1 MVTVELVED
10 VAGKTHPLFVQQLL
24 GERDELAPGNDAVPV
39 LVEDIEQLVIAGI
52 TSPWNQQELDGIL
65 DSYSEKVSGF
75 KSEDLDTIKSLLASM
90 TDGLGDGL
98 VSVESTRL
106 PGIAHM
112 TVKGTHLSMIR
123 NLTPDSERIP
133 PALPIII
140 QHLQN
145 RTPKG

>member
-1 MVTVELVED
+1 M
-10 VAGKTHPLFVQQLL
+10 
-24 GERDELAPGNDAVPV
+24 
-39 LVEDIEQLVIAGI
+39 I
-52 TSPWNQQELDGIL
+52 

-75 KSEDLDTIKSLLASM
+75 RSEDLDTIKSLLAAM

-112 TVKGTHLSMIR
+112 TVKGTHLTMIR
-123 NLTPDSERIP
+123 NLTPDSERVP

-140 QHLQN
+140 RYLN
-145 RTPKG
+145 KTVTPEG

>member
-1 MVTVELVED
+1 MIYRILICIILVLGIYQLVT
-10 VAGKTHPLFVQQLL
+10 HFY
-24 GERDELAPGNDAVPV
+24 RDEEKELRTQVRTAVKEAFP
-39 LVEDIEQLVIAGI
+39 EHQE
-52 TSPWNQQELDGIL
+52 ELDGML

-75 KSEDLDTIKSLLASM
+75 RSEDLDTIKSLLAAM

-140 QHLQN
+140 RYLN
-145 RTPKG
+145 ETVTPEG